1 MLDLREEYINENS
14 LKEETICGFKVSSEM
29 KRFWAAEQKVLA
41 EIIRICEKY
50 DITYYAD
57 YGTLLGAIR
66 HNGFIPWDD
75 DIDIC
80 LKRNDYMKLLQIL
93 PKELPKNYNIN
104 NCYTNINND
113 LHWTTI
119 FNYRSVPIPNEIQRQ
134 FFNCPYAAGVDIFV
148 LDYIPRDKELANI
161 IINLYT
167 TVYNICK
174 KFEEFKYNGELEQY
188 VQQVEYLCKVK
199 LVRNSTLKN
208 QLFILEDKIA
218 SMFTE
223 QESDHLGC
231 LAHIVVSDLEAQYPK
246 QWFDNIIKKD
256 FNGLKINI
264 PIGYDEILTSYYG
277 NYMTPSS
284 IGMGHDYPVYK
295 KQKLYLNSI
304 KQL

>member
-134 FFNCPYAAGVDIFV
+134 FFNCPYAA
-148 LDYIPRDKELANI
+148 
-161 IINLYT
+161 
-167 TVYNICK
+167 
-174 KFEEFKYNGELEQY
+174 
-188 VQQVEYLCKVK
+188 
-199 LVRNSTLKN
+199 
-208 QLFILEDKIA
+208 
-218 SMFTE
+218 
-223 QESDHLGC
+223 
-231 LAHIVVSDLEAQYPK
+231 
-246 QWFDNIIKKD
+246 
-256 FNGLKINI
+256 
-264 PIGYDEILTSYYG
+264 
-277 NYMTPSS
+277 
-284 IGMGHDYPVYK
+284 
-295 KQKLYLNSI
+295 
-304 KQL
+304 